1 MTKFEELTD
10 IIARKKN
17 KNENKTELDNDD
29 NLEVAGSE
37 SSKTPLI
44 SCGDDEMDM
53 DLVDQLYRKPRNVP
67 NRGEGSA
74 AWDATWD

>member
-1 MTKFEELTD
+1 MMTKFEGLTD

-37 SSKTPLI
+37 SSKTPLL
-44 SCGDDEMDM
+44 SCGHDDMDM
-53 DLVDQLYRKPRNVP
+53 ALVDQLYRKPKHKP
-67 NRGEGSA
+67 LEGFGAES
-74 AWDATWD
+74 WDWD

>member
-37 SSKTPLI
+37 SSKTPLL
-44 SCGDDEMDM
+44 SCGDDDIDGSIIDE
-53 DLVDQLYRKPRNVP
+53 LYKKAKHKPL
-67 NRGEGSA
+67 EGQFAES
-74 AWDATWD
+74 WD